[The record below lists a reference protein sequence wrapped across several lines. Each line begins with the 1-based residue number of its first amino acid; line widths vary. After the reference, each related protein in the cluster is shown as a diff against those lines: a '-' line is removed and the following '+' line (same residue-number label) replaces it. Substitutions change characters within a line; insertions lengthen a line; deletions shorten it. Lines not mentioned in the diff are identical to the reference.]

1 MSNTNK
7 EGKYSMGFL
16 DFIKNIFNTNDK
28 YARLITQDLHKIQGG
43 KEQLEIG
50 LYLDE
55 TPLPD
60 KNINIKINGVTYVR
74 KTDNDGIA
82 RLNINLGVGVYD
94 ALISF
99 VDTGYAY
106 TSSYATVYVNPVIE
120 SYDLNMRQGDGS
132 KYIAVLSGIKQNKI
146 PNAKLCF
153 NINGMNY
160 ERTTDENGLASLNI
174 NLNKGDYEITT
185 TSYETVKKNQIHI
198 DEEPPKSTR
207 MEGTDINKT
216 YGEDTPYQCAVYS
229 NDERVAGTVNITVNG
244 VTYKKTPDSEG
255 LYKLNIN
262 LQPGSYILRAE
273 FQGNNKYA
281 SSSVEN
287 KINIKEQPKPQPK
300 SYSQQILEAFEA
312 KFGSVST
319 IDGALAKVCDWGYA
333 YYYDDRYSNL
343 ESINRIYRG
352 LGINCTDA
360 CHLFWHIGKALG
372 YDVRCIH
379 VGCRGGDG
387 HVRLQFRHPSRT
399 GGAWIN
405 RDPAAVLSANG
416 QGVIYCWCLDGT
428 TWAIDPSWF
437 LENLYR

>member
-1 MSNTNK
+1 
-7 EGKYSMGFL
+7 MGFL

-28 YARLITQDLHKIQGG
+28 YARLITHDLHKIQGG

-50 LYLDE
+50 LYIDE

-82 RLNINLGVGVYD
+82 RLNINLDVGAYD

-106 TSSYATVYVNPVIE
+106 TSSYATVYVNPIIE

-198 DEEPPKSTR
+198 DEEPPKTTR

-229 NDERVAGTVNITVNG
+229 GDERVAGTVNITVNG

-287 KINIKEQPKPQPK
+287 KINIKEKPTPQPK

-319 IDGALAKVCDWGYA
+319 IDGALAKICDWGYA
-333 YYYDDRYSNL
+333 YYYDDRYSNF

-360 CHLFWHIGKALG
+360 CHLFWHIAKALG
-372 YDVRCIH
+372 YEVRCIH

-387 HVRLQFRHPSRT
+387 HVRLQFRHPTNT
-399 GGAWIN
+399 GGQWIN
-405 RDPAAVLSANG
+405 RDPAAVLSNNG
-416 QGVIYCWCLDGT
+416 QGVTYCWCLDGT
-428 TWAIDPSWF
+428 TWAINPSWF

>member
-1 MSNTNK
+1 
-7 EGKYSMGFL
+7 MGFL

-28 YARLITQDLHKIQGG
+28 YARLITHDLHKIQGG

-50 LYLDE
+50 LYIDE

-82 RLNINLGVGVYD
+82 RLNINLGVGAYD

-106 TSSYATVYVNPVIE
+106 TSSYATVYVNPIIE

-146 PNAKLCF
+146 PNTKLCF

-198 DEEPPKSTR
+198 DEEPPKPTR

-287 KINIKEQPKPQPK
+287 KINIKEAPKPQPK
-300 SYSQQILEAFEA
+300 SYSQQILEKFESV
-312 KFGSVST
+312 FGEVST
-319 IDGALAKVCDWGYA
+319 IDGALAKVCDYGYA
-333 YYYDDRYSNL
+333 YYYDDRYTNL
-343 ESINRIYRG
+343 ESINRIAKGY
-352 LGINCTDA
+352 GINCTDA

-387 HVRLQFRHPSRT
+387 HVRLQFRHASRT
-399 GGAWIN
+399 GGSWIN

-416 QGVIYCWCLDGT
+416 QGVSYCWCLDGT
-428 TWAIDPSWF
+428 IWAIDPSWF

>member
-1 MSNTNK
+1 
-7 EGKYSMGFL
+7 MGFL

-82 RLNINLGVGVYD
+82 RLNINLDVGSYD

-99 VDTGYAY
+99 ADTGYAY
-106 TSSYATVYVNPVIE
+106 TSSYATVYVNPIIE

-198 DEEPPKSTR
+198 DEEPPKPTR
-207 MEGTDINKT
+207 MEGTDINKN

-262 LQPGSYILRAE
+262 LSPGSYILRAE

-360 CHLFWHIGKALG
+360 CHLFWHIAKALG

-387 HVRLQFRHPSRT
+387 HVRLQFKHPSRT
-399 GGAWIN
+399 GGQWIN

-416 QGVIYCWCLDGT
+416 QGVSYCWCLDGT
-428 TWAIDPSWF
+428 TWAVNPSWF

>member
-1 MSNTNK
+1 
-7 EGKYSMGFL
+7 MGFL

-198 DEEPPKSTR
+198 DEEPPKPTR

-244 VTYKKTPDSEG
+244 VTYKKTPNSEG

-281 SSSVEN
+281 SSNVEN
-287 KINIKEQPKPQPK
+287 KITIKEQPKPQPK

-360 CHLFWHIGKALG
+360 CHLFWHIAKALG
-372 YDVRCIH
+372 YEVRCIH

-399 GGAWIN
+399 GGSWIN

-416 QGVIYCWCLDGT
+416 QGVSYCWCLDGT

>member
-1 MSNTNK
+1 
-7 EGKYSMGFL
+7 MGFL

-106 TSSYATVYVNPVIE
+106 TSSYATVYVNPIIE

-198 DEEPPKSTR
+198 DEEPPKPTR

-387 HVRLQFRHPSRT
+387 HVRLQFRHASRT

-405 RDPAAVLSANG
+405 RDPAAVLSTNG
-416 QGVIYCWCLDGT
+416 QGVTYCWCLDGT

-437 LENLYR
+437 L

>member
-1 MSNTNK
+1 
-7 EGKYSMGFL
+7 MGIL
-16 DFIKNIFNTNDK
+16 DSIKNLFNTKTD
-28 YARLITQDLHKIQGG
+28 YARIITEDLHKIQGG

-50 LYLDE
+50 LYHDE

-60 KNINIKINGVTYVR
+60 KNINIKINGITYVR
-74 KTDNDGIA
+74 KTDGNGIA
-82 RLNINLGVGVYD
+82 RLNINLGVGKYE

-99 VDTGYAY
+99 VDTDYAY
-106 TSSYATVYVNPVIE
+106 NSAYSTIYVNPVIE
-120 SYDLNMRQGDGS
+120 SYDINMRQGDGS
-132 KYIAVLSGIKQNKI
+132 KFQAVLSDINYQKI
-146 PNAKLCF
+146 SGAKLCF
-153 NINGMNY
+153 TVNGINY
-160 ERTTDENGLASLNI
+160 ERVTNENGLASLPI
-174 NLNKGDYEITT
+174 NLGQGDYEIAI

-198 DEEPPKSTR
+198 DEEPPKPTR

-229 NDERVAGTVNITVNG
+229 GNERVSGTVNITVNG
-244 VTYKKTPDSEG
+244 VTYKKTPNSEG

-287 KINIKEQPKPQPK
+287 KINIKEAPKPQPK
-300 SYSQQILEAFEA
+300 SYSQQILEKFESVL
-312 KFGSVST
+312 GEVST
-319 IDGALAKVCDWGYA
+319 IDGALAKVCDYGYA
-333 YYYDDRYSNL
+333 YYYDDRYTNL
-343 ESINRIYRG
+343 ESINRIAKGY
-352 LGINCTDA
+352 GINCTDA

-399 GGAWIN
+399 GGSWIN

-416 QGVIYCWCLDGT
+416 QGVSYCWCLDGT

>member
-1 MSNTNK
+1 
-7 EGKYSMGFL
+7 MGIL
-16 DFIKNIFNTNDK
+16 DSIKNLFNTKTD
-28 YARLITQDLHKIQGG
+28 YARIITEDLHKIQGG

-198 DEEPPKSTR
+198 DEEPPKPTR

-281 SSSVEN
+281 SSNVEN
-287 KINIKEQPKPQPK
+287 KITIKEQPKPQPK

-360 CHLFWHIGKALG
+360 CHLFWHIAKALG

-387 HVRLQFRHPSRT
+387 HVRLQFRHPTNT
-399 GGAWIN
+399 GGQWIT
-405 RDPAAVLSANG
+405 RDPAAVLSDNG
-416 QGVIYCWCLDGT
+416 QGVTYCWCLDGT
-428 TWAIDPSWF
+428 TWAVNPSWF

>member
-1 MSNTNK
+1 
-7 EGKYSMGFL
+7 MGFL

-55 TPLPD
+55 TSLPD

-198 DEEPPKSTR
+198 DEEPPKTTR

-405 RDPAAVLSANG
+405 RDPAAVLSDNG
-416 QGVIYCWCLDGT
+416 QGVTYCWCLDGT

>member
-1 MSNTNK
+1 
-7 EGKYSMGFL
+7 MGFL

-174 NLNKGDYEITT
+174 NLNKGDYEILTKCAGIT
-185 TSYETVKKNQIHI
+185 KKNKIHI
-198 DEEPPKSTR
+198 DEEPPKPTR

-229 NDERVAGTVNITVNG
+229 GDERVAGTVNITVNG

-281 SSSVEN
+281 SSNVEN
-287 KINIKEQPKPQPK
+287 KITIKEQPKPQPK

-360 CHLFWHIGKALG
+360 CHLFWHIAKALG
-372 YDVRCIH
+372 YEVRCIH

-416 QGVIYCWCLDGT
+416 QGVTYCWCLDGT

>member
-1 MSNTNK
+1 
-7 EGKYSMGFL
+7 MGFL

-82 RLNINLGVGVYD
+82 RLNINLDVGSYD

-106 TSSYATVYVNPVIE
+106 TSSYATVYVNPIIE

-153 NINGMNY
+153 NINGRNY

-198 DEEPPKSTR
+198 DEEPPKPTR

-229 NDERVAGTVNITVNG
+229 GDERVAGTVNITVNG

-262 LQPGSYILRAE
+262 LPSGSYILRSE

-287 KINIKEQPKPQPK
+287 KINIKEKPTPQPK

-319 IDGALAKVCDWGYA
+319 IDGALAKICDWGYA

-352 LGINCTDA
+352 LRINCTDA
-360 CHLFWHIGKALG
+360 CHLFWHIAKALG
-372 YDVRCIH
+372 YEVRCIH

-387 HVRLQFRHPSRT
+387 HVRLQFRHPTNT
-399 GGAWIN
+399 GGQWIN
-405 RDPAAVLSANG
+405 RDPAAVLSNNG
-416 QGVIYCWCLDGT
+416 QGVTYCWCLDGT
-428 TWAIDPSWF
+428 TWAINPSWF

>member
-1 MSNTNK
+1 
-7 EGKYSMGFL
+7 MGFL

-106 TSSYATVYVNPVIE
+106 TSSYATVYVNPIIE

-198 DEEPPKSTR
+198 DEEPPKPTR

-333 YYYDDRYSNL
+333 YYYDDKYSNL

-387 HVRLQFRHPSRT
+387 HVRLQFRHASRT

-405 RDPAAVLSANG
+405 RDPAAVLSTNG
-416 QGVIYCWCLDGT
+416 QGVTYCWCLDGT

-437 LENLYR
+437 L

>member
-1 MSNTNK
+1 
-7 EGKYSMGFL
+7 MGFL

-106 TSSYATVYVNPVIE
+106 TSSYATVYVNPIIE

-198 DEEPPKSTR
+198 DEEPPKPTR

-387 HVRLQFRHPSRT
+387 HVRLQFRHASRT

-405 RDPAAVLSANG
+405 RDPAAVLSTNG
-416 QGVIYCWCLDGT
+416 QGVTYCWCLDGT

>member
-1 MSNTNK
+1 
-7 EGKYSMGFL
+7 MGFL

-198 DEEPPKSTR
+198 DEEPPKTTR

-229 NDERVAGTVNITVNG
+229 GDERVAGTVNITVNG

-281 SSSVEN
+281 SSNVEN
-287 KINIKEQPKPQPK
+287 KITIKEQPKPQPK

-360 CHLFWHIGKALG
+360 CHLFWHIAKALG
-372 YDVRCIH
+372 YEVRCIH

-387 HVRLQFRHPSRT
+387 HGRLQFRHPSRT
-399 GGAWIN
+399 GGSWIN

-416 QGVIYCWCLDGT
+416 QGVTYCWCLDGT